1 MTRFQVDSE
10 AAAGAAASMRSTVER
25 VRSECA
31 ALHGQL
37 TELQGSWTG
46 TASAAFQGV
55 VAEWRSTQQ
64 RVEESLTAINTALD
78 RSVQGYVDV
87 EQQNASLFR

>member
-10 AAAGAAASMRSTVER
+10 AAAGVAGSMRSTVDR

-31 ALHGQL
+31 ALHSQL
-37 TELQGSWTG
+37 SELQGSWTG
-46 TASAAFQGV
+46 SASAAFQGV

-64 RVEESLTAINTALD
+64 RVEESLASINTALD
-78 RSVQGYVDV
+78 RSVQSYVDV
-87 EQQNASLFR
+87 EQQNAALFR

>member
-10 AAAGAAASMRSTVER
+10 AAAGVAGSMRSTVDR
-25 VRSECA
+25 VRTECA
-31 ALHGQL
+31 ALHTQL

-46 TASAAFQGV
+46 SASAAFQGV

-64 RVEESLTAINTALD
+64 RVEESLASINTALD
-78 RSVQGYVDV
+78 RSVQSYVDV
-87 EQQNASLFR
+87 EQQNAAMFR